1 MTVPQFSRPGAIDLS
16 GLRQQAPPGGSAP
29 AGGPPGSY
37 AFDVVGEESLRTDV
51 IDRSMSVLVLA
62 SFWSDQVAASVE
74 INTTLTKLSD
84 EFGGRFLFAR
94 INVDTQP
101 ELAEALRIPQLP
113 LVVAALRGQ
122 LAPLVQDAVPE
133 AEMRT
138 ILEQVI
144 QAAVANGV
152 AGVSPPV
159 SQPQDSDDE
168 PAEAPAKY
176 PEAEAALMAGDVDT
190 AIAEYE
196 KVLNVA
202 PGDAEAA
209 LGLAQAQLLKRTSN
223 VDPAEA
229 RAAAAEHP
237 DDVAVQSLVADIDLL
252 GGHVDD
258 AFARLIDV
266 VRRTRDDDR
275 DAARKHLIEL
285 FSVVGDADPR
295 VGKARSMLAS
305 ALF

>member
-16 GLRQQAPPGGSAP
+16 GLRASAPPAGTPPAAGSA
-29 AGGPPGSY
+29 SF
-37 AFDVVGEESLRTDV
+37 AFDVLGEQALRTDV
-51 IDRSMSVLVLA
+51 IERSLSVLVLA
-62 SFWSDQVAASVE
+62 SFWSESVPASVE
-74 INTTLTKLSD
+74 INATLTKLAN

-122 LAPLVQDAVPE
+122 LAPLIQDPLPE

-138 ILEQVI
+138 VLEQVI

-159 SQPQDSDDE
+159 GS
-168 PAEAPAKY
+168 PAEPSDEDAAEPPSMH
-176 PEAEAALMAGDVDT
+176 PEAEAALMSGDLDT
-190 AIAEYE
+190 AIAQYE
-196 KVLNVA
+196 NALSAA
-202 PGDAEAA
+202 PADQEAS
-209 LGLAQAQLLKRTSN
+209 LGLAQAHLLKRTQG
-223 VDPAEA
+223 VDPVAA
-229 RAAAAEHP
+229 RAAAADQP
-237 DDVAVQSLVADIDLL
+237 DDVAAQALVADLDLV

-266 VRRTRDDDR
+266 VRRTSGDDR

-285 FSVVGDADPR
+285 FNVVGDADPR